1 MPNRATITAEE
12 AAAATVKAIEVVIRV
27 VKTIMFAAEMMID
40 SRFKSSSWSHSL
52 PFQVNFRE
60 VFGLVSGLSRG
71 AYSCARGA
79 AAASDL

>member
-1 MPNRATITAEE
+1 MPIRVTITTEE
-12 AAAATVKAIEVVIRV
+12 AAAATVKAIEVVIRAI
-27 VKTIMFAAEMMID
+27 KTIMFAAEMMID
-40 SRFKSSSWSHSL
+40 SRFKLSSWSHSL